1 MKPSITSDE
10 TIRYGT
16 NEKEEVQAMFDR
28 IAPTYDVLNH
38 TLSANIDR
46 LWRRR
51 VVRCVAAGAP
61 AQDPRPGHRHGRPGA
76 GAGPGRARG
85 PGAGPRPVG
94 GHARRRPA
102 QGGGR
107 GLDARVLLER
117 GDAEH
122 LALAD
127 ASVDAVTVA
136 FGVRN
141 FGDLECGLREMARV
155 LKPGGRAVVLE
166 FSTPR
171 NPLFRTLY
179 GWYNRRVLP
188 PRRGAGFA
196 RPPGLR
202 VPARLDRR
210 IPGARTLRADD
221 VCDAGFRTC
230 RARSQSFG
238 IAQIYT
244 AER

>member
-1 MKPSITSDE
+1 
-10 TIRYGT
+10 
-16 NEKEEVQAMFDR
+16 MFDR

-51 VVRCVAAGAP
+51 VVRCAAAGAP
-61 AQDPRPGHRHGRPGA
+61 RRILDLATGTGDLALALARAVPGA
-76 GAGPGRARG
+76 QVLGLDLSEGMLDG
-85 PGAGPRPVG
+85 
-94 GHARRRPA
+94 ARRKA
-102 QGGGR
+102 VAT

-122 LALAD
+122 LTLAD

-141 FGDLECGLREMARV
+141 FGDLERGLREMARV

-171 NPLFRTLY
+171 NPLFRALY

-188 PRRGAGFA
+188 FVG
-196 RPPGLR
+196 GL
-202 VPARLDRR
+202 VSHDRR
-210 IPGARTLRADD
+210 AYEYLPASIDEFPAPERFVRMM
-221 VCDAGFRTC
+221 CDAGFRTC

>member
-1 MKPSITSDE
+1 
-10 TIRYGT
+10 
-16 NEKEEVQAMFDR
+16 MFDR

-61 AQDPRPGHRHGRPGA
+61 RRILDLATGTGDLALALARAVPGA
-76 GAGPGRARG
+76 QVLGLDLSEGMLDG
-85 PGAGPRPVG
+85 
-94 GHARRRPA
+94 ARRKA
-102 QGGGR
+102 VAA

-188 PRRGAGFA
+188 LVGGW
-196 RPPGLR
+196 
-202 VPARLDRR
+202 
-210 IPGARTLRADD
+210 
-221 VCDAGFRTC
+221 FRTTAGPTSTC
-230 RARSQSFG
+230 PPRSTNSRRPNASCG
-238 IAQIYT
+238 
-244 AER
+244 